1 MLPSMAERIIFLDT
15 SGIYAWINKSDPCH
29 KAMCALPEEDGCRL
43 IVTDYIVDET
53 CSLFVARKIPHHRR
67 RLFDLIDRS
76 RIVNFTW
83 IGPELFGEAR
93 EWMLRYEDQP
103 FSFTDCTS
111 FACMKRLG
119 IREAATTDRHF
130 RTAGFHPLLA

>member
-1 MLPSMAERIIFLDT
+1 MAERTIFLDT
-15 SGIYAWINKSDPCH
+15 SGIYAWINKSDPWH
-29 KAMCALPEEDGCRL
+29 TAMCALPEQDGCRL

-53 CSLFVARKIPHHRR
+53 CSLFLARKIPHQRR

-83 IGPELFGEAR
+83 IGPDLFAEAR

-111 FACMKRLG
+111 FACLKRLG

-130 RTAGFHPLLA
+130 HTAGFHPLLA

>member
-1 MLPSMAERIIFLDT
+1 MAERIIFLDT
-15 SGIYAWINKSDPCH
+15 SGIYAWINRSDPWH
-29 KAMCALPEEDGCRL
+29 TAMCALPEQDGSRL
-43 IVTDYIVDET
+43 IVTDYIVDEA
-53 CSLFVARKIPHHRR
+53 CSLFVARKIPHQRR

-111 FACMKRLG
+111 FAFMKRLG
-119 IREAATTDRHF
+119 IQEAATTDRHF
-130 RTAGFHPLLA
+130 RTAGFKPLLS